1 MGSHHATGA
10 VDAESFCLEHGMSKY
25 EARTVAWLVL
35 HHLALSTTAQKQ
47 DIGDPDVVSE
57 FAALVGDQTHLD
69 YLYVLTVADVRGT
82 GWIDV
87 AFKPCL
93 KPSDDQ
99 LTAALAIAYHS
110 DGNTHGPSPG
120 EMGHTSHVQLFA
132 VLPGPDGK

>member
-1 MGSHHATGA
+1 MEINLATA
-10 VDAESFCLEHGMSKY
+10 WEAISDEIPDSDALLSGDTRRSWREY
-25 EARTVAWLVL
+25 EDRAARIAT
-35 HHLALSTTAQKQ
+35 ALS
-47 DIGDPDVVSE
+47 
-57 FAALVGDQTHLD
+57 AADLPVGAKDGSQSAF
-69 YLYVLTVADVRGT
+69 VADVRGT

-120 EMGHTSHVQLFA
+120 EMGHTSHVQIFA
-132 VLPGPDGK
+132 VLPGPDEE